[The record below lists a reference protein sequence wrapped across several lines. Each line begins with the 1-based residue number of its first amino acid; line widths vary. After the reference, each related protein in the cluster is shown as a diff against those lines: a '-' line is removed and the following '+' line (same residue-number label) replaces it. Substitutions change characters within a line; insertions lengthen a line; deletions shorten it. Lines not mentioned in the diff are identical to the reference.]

1 MPQTQTKGEN
11 KEARSMPF
19 NIEAEQALLCS
30 VLIDKTAADEYL
42 PRLLPDDFYSERN
55 RIIFETAKE
64 ILDESI
70 PVDTVSL
77 ADRLSLKGKLDAVG
91 SVSYITE
98 LTSIVPS
105 SANCE
110 YYYKIVKRDG
120 LLRQIINV
128 GVEVSKKGYSATDE
142 IEALNFAESTIF
154 KIAEDRDNSSL
165 IRISGA
171 ANKAVDEIAEI
182 QKGHIPTER
191 IETGIPTL
199 DKHTFGFKPG
209 ELILLAAR
217 PSVGKT
223 AFALNIATNAAIN
236 DHKRVA
242 IFSMEMPATLLAK
255 RILSYI
261 SGVSMSDASRP
272 RGLSN
277 EEMSLLYKAAKKL
290 DSAEIYIDDY
300 SLNTP
305 VDILSKCRRL
315 KREKGLDL
323 IVIDYLQLMSLGYR
337 GSERQQEVAD
347 MSRKLKLYA
356 GELKV
361 PILALSQMSRDVE
374 KRTGSG
380 SAKDPKLSDLRDS
393 GAIEQD
399 ADVVMFLH
407 RPDPADL
414 SQVRLMLLKNRNG
427 AINDN
432 IMLHWDGNTTSFT
445 ESQNLPPVSKRD
457 DSVSDVVPI
466 SDAVA
471 NTFED
476 NEE

>member
-1 MPQTQTKGEN
+1 
-11 KEARSMPF
+11 MPF
-19 NIEAEQALLCS
+19 NIEAEQAILCS

-42 PRLLPDDFYSERN
+42 PRLKSDDFYSDRN

-77 ADRLSLKGKLDAVG
+77 VDRLSVKGKLDAVG

-98 LTSIVPS
+98 LTSVVPS
-105 SANCE
+105 AANSG
-110 YYYKIVKRDG
+110 YYFKIVQRDG
-120 LLRQIINV
+120 LLRRIINV
-128 GVEVSKKGYSATDE
+128 GNEVTKKGYSATDE
-142 IEALNFAESTIF
+142 VEALNFAESTIF
-154 KIAEDRDNSSL
+154 KIAEDRDNSTMTK
-165 IRISGA
+165 ISNA

-182 QKGHIPTER
+182 QKGHVPQER
-191 IETGIPTL
+191 INTGIPTL

-236 DHKRVA
+236 EHKKVA
-242 IFSMEMPATLLAK
+242 IFSMEMPSTLLAK
-255 RILSYI
+255 RILAYI
-261 SGVSMSDASRP
+261 SRVSMADASRP

-277 EEMSLLYKAAKKL
+277 EEMSLLYRAAKKL

-315 KREKGLDL
+315 KREKKGLDL
-323 IVIDYLQLMSLGYR
+323 IVVDYLQLMSLGYR
-337 GSERQQEVAD
+337 GGERQQEVAD

-356 GELKV
+356 GELQV
-361 PILALSQMSRDVE
+361 PILVLSQMSRDVE

-380 SAKDPKLSDLRDS
+380 SAKEPKLSDLRES

-407 RPDPADL
+407 RPDPADF
-414 SQVRLMLLKNRNG
+414 SQVKLMLLKNRNG

-432 IMLHWDGNTTSFT
+432 IMLHWDGATTSFS
-445 ESQNLPPVSKRD
+445 ESQNKPPVAKVEET
-457 DSVSDVVPI
+457 VSDVKPI
-466 SDAVA
+466 SEAVDDV
-471 NTFED
+471 FED
-476 NEE
+476 ENDPLFGSSD